1 MVFGLSRKRVSP
13 SEMAPPEKEPELGE
27 RMCSEDSQFSSMSE
41 TFACRDPVAAW

>member
-13 SEMAPPEKEPELGE
+13 VEMVPPEKEQELGE

-41 TFACRDPVAAW
+41 TIACRDPVAAW